1 MSLEQWNERYRA
13 SEQLFDTPS
22 PLVER
27 FARSLTPGTALDLAS
42 GPGRNALY
50 LAEQGWRVTAVD
62 GSPVAIDTLL
72 ARARQRNLA
81 IDARVADLERGEFSI
96 EPAAYDL
103 ICDCYYLQRSL
114 FPQMKAGVCPGSL
127 LIAIVHLAD
136 PDQPRGTPTRA
147 MPGELRGHFPD
158 WTILHYY
165 EGKPNES
172 CHQRPVA
179 ELVARKPLTANRPA
193 PTT

>member
-1 MSLEQWNERYRA
+1 VSLPQWNERYR
-13 SEQLFDTPS
+13 SGEQLFDTPS

-27 FARSLTPGTALDLAS
+27 FTNSLTPGNALDLAS

-62 GSPVAIDTLL
+62 GSPVAIGTLC
-72 ARARQRNLA
+72 ARARQRNLD
-81 IDARVADLERGEFSI
+81 IDARAADLERGEFSI

-114 FPQMKAGVCPGSL
+114 FPQMQAGLRPGGI

-136 PDQPRGTPTRA
+136 ANQPHGAPARA
-147 MPGELRGHFPD
+147 IPGELRSYFPD

-179 ELVARKPLTANRPA
+179 EIAARKP
-193 PTT
+193 